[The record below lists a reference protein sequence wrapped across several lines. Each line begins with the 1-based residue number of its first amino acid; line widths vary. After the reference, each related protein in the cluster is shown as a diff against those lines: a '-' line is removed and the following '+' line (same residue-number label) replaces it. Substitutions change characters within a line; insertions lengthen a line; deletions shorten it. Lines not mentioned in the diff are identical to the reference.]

1 MFGTWVGYRC
11 VFLTM
16 KQKLHLG
23 LSLFCVLW
31 LIGCS
36 SREHKVWKDCDSC
49 PELVEVS
56 PGELWVNDLEIA
68 HSTAGGSIDANEF
81 RRVSIG
87 GFLLGRTE
95 VTRGQW
101 RALMGALPP
110 GPLGYGD
117 EHPVANVSWK
127 QAHEFVKRLSQK
139 TGQAYRLPTEAE
151 WVYAGRAGASDQ
163 RPFASNVDQIN
174 RAAWHTGNRE
184 FSRSIDCPAATDC
197 GMFNYPRLSAVA
209 QKLPNAFGLYDMYGN
224 TAEWVEDVF
233 LRESVQWPQ
242 DSAGGA
248 KRGDLKVRALRGG
261 SVLDDPMDLVAHRTG
276 LGVNAI
282 SEFVGFR
289 VARALPGP

>member
-1 MFGTWVGYRC
+1 MKPEPRFGLLL
-11 VFLTM
+11 FLV
-16 KQKLHLG
+16 
-23 LSLFCVLW
+23 LSLSGCVSEGLKA
-31 LIGCS
+31 L
-36 SREHKVWKDCDSC
+36 KDCDTC
-49 PELVEVS
+49 PELVEI
-56 PGELWVNDLEIA
+56 PAGELWVDGLEIA
-68 HSTAGGSIDANEF
+68 NISPGAWS
-81 RRVSIG
+81 VSDEYRSVSLP
-87 GFLLGRTE
+87 GFMLGRTE

-101 RALMGALPP
+101 RVLMGALPP
-110 GPLGYGD
+110 VPLGYGD
-117 EHPVANVSWK
+117 NHPVANVSWK